1 MKTIL
6 VVYTNVKLTNKEIAD
21 NKLTKY
27 AFRTSEYDVANR
39 FETIICNNPE
49 V

>member
-27 AFRTSEYDVANR
+27 AFQNIRRCRSR
-39 FETIICNNPE
+39 
-49 V
+49 